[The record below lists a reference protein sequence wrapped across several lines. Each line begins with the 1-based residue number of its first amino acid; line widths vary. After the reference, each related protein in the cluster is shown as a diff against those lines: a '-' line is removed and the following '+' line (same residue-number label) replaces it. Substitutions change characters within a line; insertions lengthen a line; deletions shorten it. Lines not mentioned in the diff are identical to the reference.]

1 MIVACALFLDMEMV
15 SKFIFAIV
23 PISMLLFVTKSI
35 LEKHP
40 AFIFVLVFMKSLL
53 KVPCM
58 GKVTSSNV
66 KMNFAVV

>member
-40 AFIFVLVFMKSLL
+40 AFIFVVFTKSLL

-66 KMNFAVV
+66 NMNFAVV